1 VDREYPRPYFGSAS
15 FSDTQIVAA
24 LTGAGVSGRRVE
36 SPARTCADLVAHGNI
51 VGWFQGG
58 AEVGPRALGNRSIV
72 ADPRNSS
79 TKDLINIKV
88 KHREYFRPFAPA
100 VLAEEAAEWFEFRR
114 PSLSTGFMSFAVP
127 VRPGKR
133 ALVPAV
139 VHVDGSARMR
149 TVHGDVNPL
158 FHGLISEFRALT
170 GVPLVV
176 NTSFNTFDGPIVHCP
191 EDAIRTFLRT
201 GMDAMIIGDH
211 LVLRS
216 SL

>member
-1 VDREYPRPYFGSAS
+1 
-15 FSDTQIVAA
+15 VAA

-100 VLAEEAAEWFEFRR
+100 ELAEEAAEWFELRR